1 MRIVSS
7 LENNRNSIYLQKILY
22 TLKNHHRYIV
32 RNVRSGAALGV
43 TNCKIL
49 HGLYGELRKQE
60 GLNESVSYATFYRRM
75 KSGVFRDLGYTY
87 EMVEIFSGVEPGK
100 LSKILEG

>member
-1 MRIVSS
+1 MKIVSS
-7 LENNRNSIYLQKILY
+7 LESSLNSIYLQKIHY

-49 HGLYGELRKQE
+49 HGLYDELRKQE
-60 GLNESVSYATFYRRM
+60 GLNKSVSYATFYRRM
-75 KSGVFRDLGYTY
+75 KSGIFRDLGYTY
-87 EMVEIFSGVEPGK
+87 EMVEIYSGTDKGDMIKVLVE
-100 LSKILEG
+100 

>member
-1 MRIVSS
+1 MSNLKRS
-7 LENNRNSIYLQKILY
+7 RNSIYLQKIHY

-49 HGLYGELRKQE
+49 HGLYDELRKQE
-60 GLNESVSYATFYRRM
+60 GLAKSISYATFYRRM
-75 KSGVFRDLGYTY
+75 KSRVFRDLGYTY
-87 EMVEIFSGVEPGK
+87 EMVEIFSGTDKEDMVKVLVE
-100 LSKILEG
+100 

>member
-1 MRIVSS
+1 M
-7 LENNRNSIYLQKILY
+7 
-22 TLKNHHRYIV
+22 KNHHRYIV
-32 RNVRSGAALGV
+32 RNVRSGTALGV

-60 GLNESVSYATFYRRM
+60 GLSESVSYATFYRRM

-87 EMVEIFSGVEPGK
+87 EMVEIFSGVDSEN
-100 LSKILEG
+100 LSKLLAG